1 MAESIGLEPKLK
13 SPQTTGTEGCSFVTK
28 NWKLWQLSWSPAINS
43 NLVLLYGIMVPFS
56 GPVLR
61 SGHVVLGLGKGR
73 SCNRHR
79 IGVWRG
85 TGQTNLRGS
94 QGMPMLHIP
103 VLSCTAHIEPGASEA
118 GPGFKEKDRISQKQQ
133 NNFVKYRE
141 ADKCN
146 VADLVLDIKIAGL
159 IMNRM
164 TLLSLGKS

>member
-118 GPGFKEKDRISQKQQ
+118 GRLK
-133 NNFVKYRE
+133 
-141 ADKCN
+141 
-146 VADLVLDIKIAGL
+146 AGL
-159 IMNRM
+159 PAGSILVVPPKLPNIKAYEP
-164 TLLSLGKS
+164 LKWVPGPFQGIKWVCLSVPEV